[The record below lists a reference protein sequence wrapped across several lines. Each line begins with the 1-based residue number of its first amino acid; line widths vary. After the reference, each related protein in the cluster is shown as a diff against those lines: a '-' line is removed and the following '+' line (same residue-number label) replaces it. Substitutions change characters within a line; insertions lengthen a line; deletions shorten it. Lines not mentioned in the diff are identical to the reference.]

1 MEKESAIG
9 IFSRSIEKHTLR
21 YTSFVEDSDSSLSGS
36 VKEVLNKMF
45 GDQYPIEK
53 EDHIQKSMG
62 TAVRAYKNKHRGAKL
77 SDGKSAVGSGHLRDV
92 IVDRICAYYG
102 YAIHNNKGKT
112 EAIK

>member
-1 MEKESAIG
+1 MEKDSAIG
-9 IFSRSIEKHTLR
+9 IFSRTIEKYKLR
-21 YTSFVEDSDSSLSGS
+21 YTSFVEDSNSSLFGS
-36 VKEVLNKMF
+36 VKEVLNKKF

-62 TAVRAYKNKHRGAKL
+62 TTVRAYKNKHRGAKL
-77 SDGKSAVGSGHLRDV
+77 SDGKSVGGSGHPRDV

-112 EAIK
+112 GAIK